1 MERAKP
7 SALRTAKKLL
17 GFLGRRQKAEFCG
30 VLVILVV
37 SAALTQLT
45 PLAVAGIVVLVV
57 PLGILIVL
65 RQIATQKGI
74 RVELM
79 ETRAAM
85 DGTMAELLGGIET
98 IRVLNSAHTEA
109 ERIGARSEQL
119 RRREM
124 RHHRAMAFY
133 DCLKFINEAVFHV
146 LVIGLTILLAGRGI
160 ISVGTV
166 LAAYLC
172 FNQLTSPLRELH
184 RILDE
189 FSESLVLADDYFA
202 IAELTPDFSCA
213 APDGPAPDRAA
224 GELALEDVCFA
235 YPEKPDQPV
244 LRHISLTVEPGRF
257 VGVAG
262 PSGCGKSSLIK
273 LIAKLE
279 PCQGRIRLGGD
290 DLAGLSR
297 AQIARRIALVPQTPF
312 LIADTVYNSI
322 VYGLDRA
329 VSPGE
334 VAEAARMACLDGLDN
349 TTEKLIQKQIEQ
361 FQARYGITVLSI
373 AHRLST
379 LENCDEILVMDKG
392 RIVQRGDFA
401 ALQSQPGIFRDMHR
415 GILK

>member
-1 MERAKP
+1 MDFAP
-7 SALRTAKKLL
+7 AVATAPAAVAVIFVKL
-17 GFLGRRQKAEFCG
+17 
-30 VLVILVV
+30 
-37 SAALTQLT
+37 

-85 DGTMAELLGGIET
+85 DGTMVELLGGIET

-146 LVIGLTILLAGRGI
+146 LVIGLAILLAGRGI

-166 LAAYLC
+166 LAAYLR

-334 VAEAARMACLDGLDN
+334 VAEAARMACLDGLDK